1 MQGIEDLFHRLG
13 IANVLRLVPKDF
25 EKSALIMYIG
35 TWLHRAPL
43 YVVLAEHV
51 LGYLCK
57 VKMRRCREYDNINS
71 GERDRASKWRHR
83 KQKRMSIE
91 SADMERLSM
100 TGWSKPTE
108 ASGRIIGRQV

>member
-1 MQGIEDLFHRLG
+1 MI
-13 IANVLRLVPKDF
+13 
-25 EKSALIMYIG
+25 
-35 TWLHRAPL
+35 
-43 YVVLAEHV
+43 LAEHG

-71 GERDRASKWRHR
+71 GERDAASKGWHR

-100 TGWSKPTE
+100 TGWLKSTE
-108 ASGRIIGRQV
+108 ANIRRIGR